1 MERNLYAPPTA
12 AVADPVA
19 PREERPLE
27 VVWAVRLLWTS
38 LAVGVV
44 TVAGPY
50 LLRISVGLLIY
61 LIIAGAARYVISV
74 WIILRIAS
82 GHNWARI
89 LYLVV
94 LVASF
99 GYVALNWQGYVPL
112 FTGKQPLATA
122 SWTAKTLL
130 DIGAGCLLFMPRAN
144 RWFKP
149 PRTPSTPAESL
160 TSRPPSA

>member
-1 MERNLYAPPTA
+1 MERNLYAPPSA

-44 TVAGPY
+44 TVVGPY
-50 LLRISVGLLIY
+50 LLEISVGLLIY
-61 LIIAGAARYVISV
+61 LILAGGARYVISV
-74 WIILRIAS
+74 WVILRIAS

-94 LVASF
+94 LVAGF
-99 GYVALNWQGYVPL
+99 GYMALNWQGYALL
-112 FTGKQPLATA
+112 FTGKQPLTTA
-122 SWTAKTLL
+122 AWIAKTLL

-149 PRTPSTPAESL
+149 PPTPSTPAESL
-160 TSRPPSA
+160 TSQPPSA